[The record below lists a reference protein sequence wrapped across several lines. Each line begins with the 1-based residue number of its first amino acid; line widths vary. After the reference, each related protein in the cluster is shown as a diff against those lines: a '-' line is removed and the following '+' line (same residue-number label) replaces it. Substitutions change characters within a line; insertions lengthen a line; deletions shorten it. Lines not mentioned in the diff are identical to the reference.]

1 MAYGEFRAIYVIGPT
16 CLRTSCYLLF
26 ITTADAACMDFMSIE
41 LQAVMVYV
49 RLCKS
54 LPSNV
59 SVASR
64 SNWGSAYLSG
74 DLHDLYR
81 VIIEEKQRWH
91 VVSQWGSSA

>member
-1 MAYGEFRAIYVIGPT
+1 MTYGEFCMGRKRNNPIYTVK
-16 CLRTSCYLLF
+16 S
-26 ITTADAACMDFMSIE
+26 E
-41 LQAVMVYV
+41 VMVYV
-49 RLCKS
+49 RKCKS
-54 LPSNV
+54 LPSNG

-91 VVSQWGSSA
+91 VVSQWGSLTWNSHSDPD